1 MVPPAS
7 VTAQDRPH
15 SPAMEP
21 SEVRAYVERVTRQQ
35 QRWRRVWP
43 VAAALLV
50 VSGLALVVFGPQ
62 MGCHY
67 IVAREG
73 VSVPDLRGMTFDGAR
88 EHLDD
93 CIPLTVVGERAAPD
107 AAPGSI
113 LEQHPEPP
121 GVLNDRRPVE
131 VVVAVDAP

>member
-1 MVPPAS
+1 M
-7 VTAQDRPH
+7 D
-15 SPAMEP
+15 P

-35 QRWRRVWP
+35 QLWRRVWP
-43 VAAALLV
+43 VASALLV
-50 VSGLALVVFGPQ
+50 ALGFALVVFGPQ

-73 VSVPDLRGMTFDGAR
+73 VSVPDLRGMTFDEAR
-88 EHLDD
+88 DHLDD
-93 CIPLTVVGERAAPD
+93 CIPLTVAEERVATD

-113 LEQHPEPP
+113 LEQHPGPP